1 MLVGAGTEP
10 PRWLVGWQN
19 LGRWGGDWCSSRLRC
34 LAKYSYLFKISSKI
48 FQSIPKNILVGHR
61 GLMVASRAPRRWA
74 GGCPSTRNSGR
85 TGPSVSPPAL
95 LNSTE
100 GACSFSGEVC
110 KGMDNGNDLFSGI
123 NNCSNAKSEL
133 DCQLSKFQ
141 KCNYIQ
147 GVCLLPPLKMQLD
160 WPRKMPRLAPHI
172 YSKYENHIQV
182 LRH

>member
-1 MLVGAGTEP
+1 MLVGAGTEASEVACG
-10 PRWLVGWQN
+10 LGESGEVG
-19 LGRWGGDWCSSRLRC
+19 GGWCSSRLRC
-34 LAKYSYLFKISSKI
+34 LAKYSYLFKISSQI

-100 GACSFSGEVC
+100 AACSFSGEVC

-133 DCQLSKFQ
+133 DCQLSKIR

-147 GVCLLPPLKMQLD
+147 GVCFVYCFAPP
-160 WPRKMPRLAPHI
+160 
-172 YSKYENHIQV
+172 
-182 LRH
+182 